1 MFQLGHDFSAMDT
14 VMGLAYGGSYIQFQ
28 LGHDFSAMDT
38 LENPS
43 VQGMLREFQL
53 GHDFS
58 AMDTAA
64 MFRPLLL
71 SKKSRFSRTSLT
83 YTYILMELTLSKR
96 LFRYALTFHAPPR
109 VSDTTQVRETGTF
122 SVPEIH
128 PSGPDGPAGQ
138 GACSQIKQFYS
149 YFLMFK
155 SVTVAF
161 SDDQTTVAPRSD
173 SCGVT
178 PIDPA
183 LPITIPSS
191 GPRSIIIILS

>member
-1 MFQLGHDFSAMDT
+1 MDT
-14 VMGLAYGGSYIQFQ
+14 GKEPTRALYGSK
-28 LGHDFSAMDT
+28 
-38 LENPS
+38 
-43 VQGMLREFQL
+43 FQL

-64 MFRPLLL
+64 IFRPLLL

-138 GACSQIKQFYS
+138 GACSQIKQFCS
-149 YFLMFK
+149 YFSMFK

-161 SDDQTTVAPRSD
+161 
-173 SCGVT
+173 
-178 PIDPA
+178 
-183 LPITIPSS
+183 LTIWRQSLLVLILAEWL
-191 GPRSIIIILS
+191 RSIRLCP

>member
-1 MFQLGHDFSAMDT
+1 MDT
-14 VMGLAYGGSYIQFQ
+14 MRSSRSMPSSSASFNWATTFQPWILQIQRADNF
-28 LGHDFSAMDT
+28 
-38 LENPS
+38 
-43 VQGMLREFQL
+43 LRIAFQL

-64 MFRPLLL
+64 IFRPLLL
-71 SKKSRFSRTSLT
+71 SEKSRFSRTSLT

-183 LPITIPSS
+183 LPITVPSS

>member
-1 MFQLGHDFSAMDT
+1 
-14 VMGLAYGGSYIQFQ
+14 
-28 LGHDFSAMDT
+28 
-38 LENPS
+38 
-43 VQGMLREFQL
+43 
-53 GHDFS
+53 
-58 AMDTAA
+58 

-191 GPRSIIIILS
+191 GPRSIIIILSWSCLINSNSAASVSPVRADHPDITTGKTMAHLLEIRCLELELKYYNL

>member
-1 MFQLGHDFSAMDT
+1 MDT
-14 VMGLAYGGSYIQFQ
+14 GKEPTRALYGSK
-28 LGHDFSAMDT
+28 
-38 LENPS
+38 
-43 VQGMLREFQL
+43 FQL

-64 MFRPLLL
+64 IFRPLLL

-149 YFLMFK
+149 YFSMFK

-161 SDDQTTVAPRSD
+161 SDDQTTIAPRSD
-173 SCGVT
+173 SCGLT
-178 PIDPA
+178 PINST
-183 LPITIPSS
+183 LFITIPSS